1 MLSQRYTNPVFPRTF
16 ADPCVVRVDDGY
28 LAVGTGSVVGGLVF
42 EVLRSPDLVRWTSVG
57 GALEPLP
64 PEAGTDYWAP
74 ELSFA
79 DGRWWLYYSVG
90 TGDVGHRL
98 RVAVADDPAG
108 PYRDCGVDLAPD
120 EPFAI
125 DPHPFTDADGR
136 RYLFYAR
143 DVLTGPRVGT
153 SLAAVRLRTP
163 TEPTGDV
170 VPVLLPS
177 ADWQVFERGRL
188 MPQYGGARYD
198 WHTLEGPFVVRRDGR
213 YHLFYSG
220 GRWEEPTYGVAC
232 AVADHP
238 LGPWTER
245 TPSTPL
251 LRTVPGHVVGP
262 GHNTVVTT
270 PDGLDVMAYHAWD
283 PALTA
288 RRLCVDPIRW
298 TPDGPTVDG
307 PTWWET
313 SLTR

>member
-1 MLSQRYTNPVFPRTF
+1 MHSQRYTNPVFPRSF

-28 LAVGTGSVVGGLVF
+28 LAVGTGSVVGGRVF

-74 ELSFA
+74 ELAHA

-98 RVAVADDPAG
+98 RVAVADEPAG

-120 EPFAI
+120 EAFAI
-125 DPHPFTDADGR
+125 DPHPFTDADGS

-163 TEPTGDV
+163 TEPVGDA

-177 ADWQVFERGRL
+177 ADWQMFERGRL
-188 MPQYGGARYD
+188 MPQYGAARYD

-220 GRWEEPTYGVAC
+220 GRWEEPTYGVAS

-245 TPSTPL
+245 TPSAPI
-251 LRTVPGHVVGP
+251 LRTAPGHVVGP

-307 PTWWET
+307 PTWWDT
-313 SLTR
+313 SLAR